1 MPGQLTISKIISR
14 QFGLDCMTV
23 VEVVQ
28 VQGRIYFISKAFYCY
43 NSCSVVKILILLYL
57 TILSGFEHVF
67 IGEIKN
73 GEVSGFHDWVNFYQ
87 QEKTNAINYLGYIE
101 KATINEV

>member
-1 MPGQLTISKIISR
+1 MR
-14 QFGLDCMTV
+14 
-23 VEVVQ
+23 
-28 VQGRIYFISKAFYCY
+28 
-43 NSCSVVKILILLYL
+43 SVVKILILLYL

-101 KATINEV
+101 KATFNEV

>member
-1 MPGQLTISKIISR
+1 
-14 QFGLDCMTV
+14 MTV

-43 NSCSVVKILILLYL
+43 NLNCSGLLSVVKILILLYL

-67 IGEIKN
+67 IGEIKS

-101 KATINEV
+101 KATFNEV